1 MKAEDVATIAL
12 GLITLGG
19 AAYVIAKSERAG
31 GGGGGGVFVS
41 VPETPVNVEAII
53 RNLREGFETLA
64 AGQISLAE
72 FFGKQISE
80 LSKGQANL
88 AEFFGKQI
96 SELSKGQASLA
107 EIFGKQ
113 IGELARGQ
121 IELAKIFTQSEK
133 EWVRA
138 LEKLSGMKF
147 EGQKQLN
154 ELIGKLDEYLKKASQ
169 QASKPQIPQIPERD
183 WCPLPKEAYWEIYGK
198 PAVEKAKE
206 GFKIGWDIGTFGFGF
221 LPNEIFKQLYGI
233 TKTIHDYQQKAVK
246 RYHEFMQNLRKRGHV
261 IRGGAGRAISHTLS
275 EYTVRTGYKLGGRP
289 WSFHVNLASGWVA
302 GL

>member
-1 MKAEDVATIAL
+1 MKLSEAVLAAIAIGGVAYA
-12 GLITLGG
+12 
-19 AAYVIAKSERAG
+19 VAKSSESG
-31 GGGGGGVFVS
+31 GGGGGAGG
-41 VPETPVNVEAII
+41 PIRIETPVNVEGI
-53 RNLREGFETLA
+53 LRSFKEGFETLA
-64 AGQISLAE
+64 AGQI
-72 FFGKQISE
+72 
-80 LSKGQANL
+80 N
-88 AEFFGKQI
+88 
-96 SELSKGQASLA
+96 LA

-154 ELIGKLDEYLKKASQ
+154 ELIGKLDEYLKKTQ
-169 QASKPQIPQIPERD
+169 QASKQAQQAFKAQTPD